1 MYGSIAWPGT
11 YSFKEEIGLFLEYL
25 KEQINEVME
34 KIEAAEDEI

>member
-1 MYGSIAWPGT
+1 MYGYIAWPGT

-34 KIEAAEDEI
+34 KIEAAEDAI

>member
-1 MYGSIAWPGT
+1 MYGYIAWPGT